1 MSNTSNNAGQV
12 MSQAR
17 LACLV
22 ALLAAPL
29 AACSDRSAQ
38 PENTQGDSGQAQAVP
53 AEGAQQPAVEPTDT
67 TYTDGYS
74 KPREAWTGGA
84 TAEDAQ
90 FKGSADSDAQAV
102 AQLKRELSADRGR
115 CAGRHRPPHGRGGIG
130 GRSPG
135 RRRGR
140 HGRGGRR
147 RRQERAAGELE
158 GGLRYS
164 APGRPAPATAAPR
177 LMAK

>member
-102 AQLKRELSADRGR
+102 AQLKRELSARDDFSQIEVDVQDGIAHLTGEVESEADRQD
-115 CAGRHRPPHGRGGIG
+115 AV
-130 GRSPG
+130 
-135 RRRGR
+135 
-140 HGRGGRR
+140 
-147 RRQERAAGELE
+147 EAAMGVEGVAAVRNELQV
-158 GGLRYS
+158 S
-164 APGRPAPATAAPR
+164 WKAD
-177 LMAK
+177 

>member
-38 PENTQGDSGQAQAVP
+38 PETTQGDSGQAQAVP

-102 AQLKRELSADRGR
+102 AQLKQELSTRDDFSQIEVDVQDGIAHLKGEVESEADRQD
-115 CAGRHRPPHGRGGIG
+115 AV
-130 GRSPG
+130 
-135 RRRGR
+135 
-140 HGRGGRR
+140 
-147 RRQERAAGELE
+147 EAAMGVEGVAAVRNELQV
-158 GGLRYS
+158 S
-164 APGRPAPATAAPR
+164 WKAD
-177 LMAK
+177 

>member
-1 MSNTSNNAGQV
+1 MSNTSNNAGRA

-29 AACSDRSAQ
+29 SACSDRSAERESAQ
-38 PENTQGDSGQAQAVP
+38 AESGQERAQAVE

-84 TAEDAQ
+84 TTEDAQ
-90 FKGSADSDAQAV
+90 FKGSADSDARAA
-102 AQLKRELSADRGR
+102 AQLERELSARDDFSKIEVDVQDGIAHLTGEVESEADRQDAIEAAMGVE
-115 CAGRHRPPHGRGGIG
+115 GI
-130 GRSPG
+130 
-135 RRRGR
+135 
-140 HGRGGRR
+140 
-147 RRQERAAGELE
+147 AAVRNELQV
-158 GGLRYS
+158 GWK
-164 APGRPAPATAAPR
+164 AD
-177 LMAK
+177 